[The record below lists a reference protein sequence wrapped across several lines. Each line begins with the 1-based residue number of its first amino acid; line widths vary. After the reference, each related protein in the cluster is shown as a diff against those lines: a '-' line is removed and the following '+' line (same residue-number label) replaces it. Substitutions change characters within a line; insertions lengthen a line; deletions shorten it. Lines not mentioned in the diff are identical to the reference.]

1 MSTAKGGDTL
11 VEIADSSPVVTYAR
25 DADEKG
31 VDAFVS
37 AFATEPLDVDITK
50 RDPLYAWIDLDAL
63 DALFES
69 AGGDVELSTVIWDHP
84 VVITADEI
92 EIYEAETTAE

>member
-31 VDAFVS
+31 VDAIVS

-92 EIYEAETTAE
+92 EIYEAERTAE